1 MVFTLVAFI
10 LLVVVAELV
19 ARPFLVRAAPSPV
32 EVDDSLTIQKDQIL
46 ESIRDLDMD
55 LATGKVSER
64 DHAEL
69 RARYLAEAAG
79 VLEEIDRAASVAATV
94 AVAAPAPVFVP
105 DAAQT
110 TSGAAPAASAPDG
123 GASEDRLSAIEARID
138 ARKRA
143 LEAATCQECGTAHE
157 PDDRFCR
164 KCGSTLGVAAVP
176 GGGDGGD

>member
-32 EVDDSLTIQKDQIL
+32 EIDDSLTIQKDQIL

-79 VLEEIDRAASVAATV
+79 VLEEIDRAATVAATV
-94 AVAAPAPVFVP
+94 AVAVPAPVSVP
-105 DAAQT
+105 DAAPALD
-110 TSGAAPAASAPDG
+110 AAPAASAPDG
-123 GASEDRLSAIEARID
+123 RAPGDRLSAIEARIA